1 MSQSKLEEQVLLS
14 LKWYHTLQ
22 TVDLPSHGKGTA
34 GGDIAELLVMKS
46 IEKNSSGFYEAYN
59 RCVRGGT

>member
-22 TVDLPSHGKGTA
+22 TVDLPFHENGTA
-34 GGDIAELLVMKS
+34 GGHPAELLVMKS
-46 IEKNSSGFYEAYN
+46 IKKLQ
-59 RCVRGGT
+59 